1 MLNKSVPKIVVLG
14 LLISLCSCGN
24 GSSKTEDRK
33 DTTNSSSMAAPM
45 NDTTMKSSDT
55 STHDSDTGGG
65 RDTRGVQPIR
75 P

>member
-33 DTTNSSSMAAPM
+33 DTTNSSSMASPM

-55 STHDSDTGGG
+55 SMHDSDSGRG
-65 RDTRGVQPIR
+65 RDVQTIR
-75 P
+75 PR

>member
-33 DTTNSSSMAAPM
+33 DTTNSSSMTSPM
-45 NDTTMKSSDT
+45 NDTTTKSSDT
-55 STHDSDTGGG
+55 SMHDSDSGGG
-65 RDTRGVQPIR
+65 RDVQPIR
-75 P
+75 PR